1 MSNGNLMVFTG
12 SANPVLAEQV
22 AKHLGIELGRAHVG
36 TFSDGETTV
45 ELLENVRGRDVF
57 VLQSTSH
64 PTNDSLMEVMV
75 MVDALRRS
83 SAGRI
88 TAAIPYFGYSPRRFL
103 TLVIHGKIAVHA
115 QHAWPLPLR

>member
-1 MSNGNLMVFTG
+1 MMVFTG
-12 SANPVLAEQV
+12 NANPELALEV
-22 AKHLGIELGRAHVG
+22 AGHLGIDLGRADVG
-36 TFSDGETTV
+36 RFSDGEV
-45 ELLENVRGRDVF
+45 MLELLENVRGKDVF

-88 TAAIPYFGYSPRRFL
+88 TAAIPYLGYSRQVLIYKDHLSQFL
-103 TLVIHGKIAVHA
+103 ELLEMDFHY
-115 QHAWPLPLR
+115 